1 MMKKLTLFSL
11 FLAAVVI
18 ILGAYTRLTDAGLG
32 CPDWPGCYG
41 HLTVPLSEDKV
52 AKANAAYPERPV
64 EAAKAWNEMIHRYF
78 AGTLGLCV
86 LAIAVIAIKKRHEG
100 LPLKLPILLLGL
112 ITFQAALGMWT
123 VTLNLLPVVVMGHL
137 LGGFSVLSCLF
148 ILYLRLRNREQAQ
161 IISSTVPLSTAPLN
175 VPSTEKLTAEEGST
189 QRTLFRFATL
199 GVLVLVVQI
208 ALGGWTSANYAA
220 LACTDMPICEEG
232 WQQKLDF
239 AGAYSVPEADN
250 YEFGAHDY
258 DERMTMH
265 IVHRMGALV
274 TFVYLLALGVSVL
287 RAKTVTN
294 EQKRIGWFMLVTLCV
309 QVSLGVSNI
318 VFMLPLAVAVMHNAV
333 AAVLLLSL
341 LFLVFSLWH
350 RLSAS
355 ELVQNREVNH
365 RTEFGRASSAPAAAM
380 SSVSTTAN
388 FSEHALTKVPGGF
401 HG

>member
-1 MMKKLTLFSL
+1 MKKLTLFSL

-52 AKANAAYPERPV
+52 AQANAAYPERPV

-86 LAIAVIAIKKRHEG
+86 LAIAVIAIKRRREG

-148 ILYLRLRNREQAQ
+148 ILYLRLRNREHAQ
-161 IISSTVPLSTAPLN
+161 ITPSTAPLE
-175 VPSTEKLTAEEGST
+175 VPSAERLTVEEGST

-220 LACTDMPICEEG
+220 LACTDMPICEDG

-287 RAKTVTN
+287 RAKAVTN
-294 EQKRIGWFMLVTLCV
+294 EQKRIGLFMLVSLCV

-350 RLSAS
+350 RLSTS
-355 ELVQNREVNH
+355 ELAQNREVNH
-365 RTEFGRASSAPAAAM
+365 RTAFDRASSVPATAM
-380 SSVSTTAN
+380 SSASISAN

>member
-52 AKANAAYPERPV
+52 AQANAAYPERPV

-86 LAIAVIAIKKRHEG
+86 LAIAVIAIRKRHEG
-100 LPLKLPILLLGL
+100 LPFKLPILLLGL

-148 ILYLRLRNREQAQ
+148 ILYLRLRNREHAKQTPDTM
-161 IISSTVPLSTAPLN
+161 SLN
-175 VPSTEKLTAEEGST
+175 VPSTEKLTALEGST
-189 QRTLFRFATL
+189 QRTLFRFASL
-199 GVLVLVVQI
+199 GVLVLIVQI

-220 LACTDMPICEEG
+220 LACTDMPICEDG

-265 IVHRMGALV
+265 IVHRIGALV

-287 RAKTVTN
+287 RAKAVTN
-294 EQKRIGWFMLVTLCV
+294 EQKRIGLFMLVSLCV

-333 AAVLLLSL
+333 AAALLLSL

-350 RLSAS
+350 RLSTS
-355 ELVQNREVNH
+355 ELAQNREVNH
-365 RTEFGRASSAPAAAM
+365 RTAYDRAPSASAAAM
-380 SSVSTTAN
+380 SSASTTAS